1 MVLMTTKQMILNEI
15 KKVPEPM
22 LGEVLDFI
30 LFLENKSR
38 RKISETAILSEASL
52 AKDWLKPEEDE
63 AWQSL

>member
-1 MVLMTTKQMILNEI
+1 MTTKQMILNEI

-38 RKISETAILSEASL
+38 RKISETAVLSEASL
-52 AKDWLKPEEDE
+52 AKNWLSPEEDK
-63 AWQSL
+63 AWENL